1 MMSTTT
7 PYPPGHAH
15 QQSAFSSP
23 ASTSSTSSSKQA
35 GSHTDHPASFRDALV
50 HLEAFP
56 EVREA
61 SRLRDDHHIQRAL
74 PLMHRAIEVLD
85 TTLGKGTTLAD
96 AARYQLALYHI
107 EAGDFG
113 GARDILEALTEDVQM
128 GKNAVKDVVSVRLLL
143 AGSCLLQ
150 DRLSAAGAAAEDA
163 LTLVE
168 TRADAYTDLLARAY
182 GMAGVCDMYG
192 GDWEDAYDRLQK
204 SARISMAP
212 AWQCRSASTLG
223 AFHLYTG
230 QQGGPREA
238 LAVWEETLAGLDRP
252 REGDP
257 KEREVGLAEARLWL
271 NLAMVYLGDKGGEEG
286 AKLKDLQKADETASK
301 ALKLYEK
308 HLSPQDPRMGPA
320 LVAIAQHRHIIGQAV
335 SAEGLFRSVIDL
347 LSTPAA
353 LASPQLR
360 YSLYR
365 AQFNYSKLLAD
376 WDRRERDA
384 EDMSEKAKRA
394 DVLRLHPFVP
404 LSPMMYIEGAQP
416 GEVDFF

>member
-1 MMSTTT
+1 MLSSGASASSRAVSATAAGLLRRGQISRSLLPILRPSSSSSFLSSTASSRSSSSSSSFSSQHFPTTAAASLSCGHDMRRRPRRMMSTTT

-204 SARISMAP
+204 SAR
-212 AWQCRSASTLG
+212 
-223 AFHLYTG
+223 
-230 QQGGPREA
+230 
-238 LAVWEETLAGLDRP
+238 
-252 REGDP
+252 
-257 KEREVGLAEARLWL
+257 
-271 NLAMVYLGDKGGEEG
+271 
-286 AKLKDLQKADETASK
+286 
-301 ALKLYEK
+301 
-308 HLSPQDPRMGPA
+308 
-320 LVAIAQHRHIIGQAV
+320 
-335 SAEGLFRSVIDL
+335 
-347 LSTPAA
+347 
-353 LASPQLR
+353 
-360 YSLYR
+360 
-365 AQFNYSKLLAD
+365 
-376 WDRRERDA
+376 
-384 EDMSEKAKRA
+384 
-394 DVLRLHPFVP
+394 
-404 LSPMMYIEGAQP
+404 
-416 GEVDFF
+416 